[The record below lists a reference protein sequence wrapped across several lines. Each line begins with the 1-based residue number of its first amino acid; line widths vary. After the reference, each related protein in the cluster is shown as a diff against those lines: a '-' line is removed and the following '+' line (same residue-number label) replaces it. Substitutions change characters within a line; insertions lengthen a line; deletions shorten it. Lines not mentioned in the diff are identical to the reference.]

1 MERLP
6 RLDARLLTIA
16 SMVREGARCADIG
29 CDHGY
34 LVAWLAAQKK
44 ISAGYAC
51 DINRKPLEKAAFTLS
66 EYGVADRVKLI
77 LCAGLDGLPA
87 GGADDIVIAGMGG
100 DLIWEIIGKA
110 PWTRDPALRFVLQP
124 MTKSE
129 RLRRS
134 LAENGFAV
142 LREDA
147 VVSGNFPYTV
157 MQAAYAGRA
166 RTLTPAEAYCGTLL
180 DDPSPAARQYLSK
193 TARLIRERVEGL
205 ERAAA
210 PGPEYEELRALLK
223 ELESRCTA

>member
-1 MERLP
+1 MVHGVDWTRCPQAHHRRQERAGLMERLP
-6 RLDARLLTIA
+6 KLDARL
-16 SMVREGARCADIG
+16 SPSWWEGRVARSVATTDI
-29 CDHGY
+29 Y
-34 LVAWLAAQKK
+34 RLLAAQKK
-44 ISAGYAC
+44 ISAGCAC

-134 LAENGFAV
+134 LAENGWISCG
-142 LREDA
+142 RRRWC
-147 VVSGNFPYTV
+147 GNFPTRSCRPPIP
-157 MQAAYAGRA
+157 AGRG
-166 RTLTPAEAYCGTLL
+166 RSRP
-180 DDPSPAARQYLSK
+180 P
-193 TARLIRERVEGL
+193 
-205 ERAAA
+205 
-210 PGPEYEELRALLK
+210 
-223 ELESRCTA
+223 RCTAERCSTTRRPPRGGTLPRRRG

>member
-1 MERLP
+1 MTP
-6 RLDARLLTIA
+6 RCRA
-16 SMVREGARCADIG
+16 VADIG

-44 ISAGYAC
+44 ISAGCAC

-134 LAENGFAV
+134 LAENGFDI
-142 LREDA
+142 LREEA
-147 VVSGNFPYTV
+147 VVSGNFPYAV
-157 MQAAYAGRA
+157 IQAAYTGRA

-180 DDPSPAARQYLSK
+180 DDPSRGGTLPR
-193 TARLIRERVEGL
+193 RRG
-205 ERAAA
+205 
-210 PGPEYEELRALLK
+210 
-223 ELESRCTA
+223 